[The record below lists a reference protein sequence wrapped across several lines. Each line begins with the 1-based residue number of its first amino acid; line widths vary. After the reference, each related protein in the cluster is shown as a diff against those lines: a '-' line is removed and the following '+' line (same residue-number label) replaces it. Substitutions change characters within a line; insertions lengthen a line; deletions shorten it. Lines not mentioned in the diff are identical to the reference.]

1 MYIQPAHLFIGSVTE
16 GDIAPEKPVTGGSK
30 MRIRKYYNNGIQIS
44 ERITEWGFNE
54 VGEWVILKD
63 VERSVGFPN

>member
-1 MYIQPAHLFIGSVTE
+1 
-16 GDIAPEKPVTGGSK
+16 
-30 MRIRKYYNNGIQIS
+30 MRIRKDYNNGIQIS